1 MPQTPNKIANYRKA
15 NKNSVK
21 TIYNPANSLF
31 NKLTK
36 FFSGPI
42 VKFRST
48 DVANPNRRAMQ
59 KHHFTDIFGTPFK
72 RNDEYHLLNQAQS
85 EQNIEA
91 LRLQRYLDY
100 DSMVLSPP
108 EIKVALKIYAN
119 EIASYTKFS
128 PILKILSPKDEIKE
142 ILTSLFYD
150 TLNIQGNL
158 FGWVQTMC
166 KYGDHFLWL
175 DIDPELGLKGTQAL
189 PVYEIQR
196 LEGLDSSNPNYV
208 QFQWNAEG
216 LTFENVEIAHFRIL
230 GDDKYYPYGTS
241 VLDSATKITKQ
252 LNLLIEHMM
261 TYRIVRAPERKA
273 FYMDVTGLDSKEV
286 DAFLEKNLTK
296 MKRQSITDPK
306 TGKIDLRYDVASVEQ
321 EYIIPIKKGS
331 ETRIDPLPGGQFVGD
346 IEDVEFLRDQLFTAL
361 MIPASF
367 LTNKDNEGE
376 AGNLAQKSMTFAK
389 EILRIQNSVTS
400 ELRKMA
406 MIHLITLGYSGKDIL
421 SFELELNNPS
431 KLAEMQEF
439 EHLKLQSE
447 VASAMAD
454 HNISKRWI
462 QSRIFQFSP
471 EEIENN
477 IYEVLGDAKFQQL
490 LANIENQLA
499 GGAGGEF
506 GAGGGL
512 GDLGAGGGPAGGL
525 GGEIPGLDQQMGG
538 GGNVGGGEPNPEDEF
553 MNIGNEDNS
562 NLLMKPG
569 EKGSRIGNDLYLTPG
584 AKGKPHIKTS
594 HDGRNF
600 TGQIRNQMNSLYGRQ
615 VASPNQLKK
624 LRPESTEKE
633 LSKEERIILEAE
645 QQVLNDVKVLKES
658 GEERKRLINQGF
670 NKYKKRKNTTRL
682 IRRSNDES

>member
-1 MPQTPNKIANYRKA
+1 MPQSPNKIGNYKKA
-15 NKNSVK
+15 NQNSTK
-21 TIYNPANSLF
+21 TIYNPTNALF

-42 VKFRST
+42 VKFRTT
-48 DVANPNRRAMQ
+48 DVSNPNRKAMQ
-59 KHHFTDIFGTPFK
+59 KHHFTDIHGTPFK

-128 PILKILSPKDEIKE
+128 PILKIISPKDEIKE

-166 KYGDHFLWL
+166 KYGDHYLWL

-196 LEGLDSSNPNYV
+196 LEGLDPSNPNYI

-252 LNLLIEHMM
+252 LNLLVEHMM

-273 FYMDVTGLDSKEV
+273 FYLDVTGLDTKDV
-286 DAFLEKNLTK
+286 DAYLEKNIGK

-321 EYIIPIKKGS
+321 EYIIPIRKGS
-331 ETRIDPLPGGQFVGD
+331 ETRIEPLPGGQFVGD

-361 MIPASF
+361 MIPASY
-367 LTNKDNEGE
+367 LTNKNNEGE
-376 AGNLAQKSMTFAK
+376 TATLAQKSMTFAK

-439 EHLKLQSE
+439 EHLKLKSE
-447 VASAMAD
+447 VAASLAD

-462 QSRIFQFSP
+462 QSNIFQFSP

-477 IYEVLGDAKFQQL
+477 VYEILGDAKFQQII
-490 LANIENQLA
+490 ANIENQMA
-499 GGAGGEF
+499 GGNGGQF
-506 GAGGGL
+506 GGGGGL
-512 GDLGAGGGPAGGL
+512 GDLGAGAGPAGDL
-525 GGEIPGLDQQMGG
+525 GGSIPGLEQQMGG
-538 GGNVGGGEPNPEDEF
+538 QGESGQSSAEDEF
-553 MNIGNEDNS
+553 MNIGNEQDS

-584 AKGKPHIKTS
+584 AKGKAHVKS
-594 HDGRNF
+594 ASDGRDF
-600 TGQIRNQMNSLYGRQ
+600 TGQLRNQMNSQYARSL
-615 VASPNQLKK
+615 VSPGQLKK
-624 LRPESTEKE
+624 LRAESKESE
-633 LSKEERIILEAE
+633 LSREEKLILEAE
-645 QQVLNDVKVLKES
+645 QQVLNGIQLLKEN
-658 GEERKRLINQGF
+658 GETRKQLINQGF
-670 NKYKKRKNTTRL
+670 NKYKKRKHSMRL
-682 IRRSNDES
+682 NRRSNNESQ